1 VGKKM
6 STSDPAVA
14 PETIVEVVT
23 ETPSYWKR
31 MLSYDERMLVRVRKW
46 EVPWITRVM
55 RAFTNA
61 GNASSWWVLGLG
73 MFAIGGA
80 ARRPALLLGTATLI
94 ATVASQAVKRTASR
108 ARPNPQ
114 ILGLS
119 ALTEYPDR
127 FSFPSGHTTAAFA
140 VAIAL
145 QGEGAALG
153 PASLALAV
161 GIAMSRVYLGQH
173 YPLDV
178 AAGAVLGSCAGLAA
192 RAIIG

>member
-1 VGKKM
+1 M

-14 PETIVEVVT
+14 PIVEVVP
-23 ETPSYWKR
+23 EERSYWQR
-31 MLSYDERMLVRVRKW
+31 MLSYDEQMLVRVRKL
-46 EVPWITRVM
+46 EVPWLTPIM
-55 RAFTNA
+55 RGFTTA
-61 GNASSWWVLGLG
+61 GNASSWWLVGLG
-73 MFAIGGA
+73 MFAVGGS
-80 ARRPALLLGTATLI
+80 ARRPALLLGTAAML
-94 ATVASQAVKRTASR
+94 ATVASQIVKRTASR

-145 QGEGAALG
+145 QGEGVALG
-153 PASLALAV
+153 PASLGLAV

-178 AAGAVLGSCAGLAA
+178 AAGALLGSVAGLAA

>member
-1 VGKKM
+1 M
-6 STSDPAVA
+6 SSSDPGVVT
-14 PETIVEVVT
+14 ETIVEVVP
-23 ETPSYWKR
+23 EEKSYWKR
-31 MLSYDERMLVRVRKW
+31 MLSYDEKMLVRVRKW

-55 RAFTNA
+55 RAFTAA
-61 GNASSWWVLGLG
+61 GNASSWWVMGIG
-73 MFAIGGA
+73 MAAVGGS
-80 ARRPALLLGTATLI
+80 ARRPALLLGTAAVLGTI
-94 ATVASQAVKRTASR
+94 ASQVVKRTAVR

-114 ILGLS
+114 VLGLS

-145 QGEGAALG
+145 QGEGWMLG
-153 PASLALAV
+153 PASLSLAL

-178 AAGAVLGSCAGLAA
+178 AAGALLGSVAGLAA